1 MGTITTTTHDG
12 KTSNSI
18 GKFSTIT
25 SSKEIQNVTSL
36 PSINKFHVFYCKTYW
51 NNLVAVSVIR

>member
-25 SSKEIQNVTSL
+25 SSKDIQNVTSL
-36 PSINKFHVFYCKTYW
+36 PSINKPTYFI
-51 NNLVAVSVIR
+51 VKPTEII